1 VTNRSLSSRIAGF
14 GALRLFVQALSWLST
29 LLVLR
34 RLGPAD
40 YGEAGFALIVS
51 GWSAAI
57 ATQGM
62 PQLVVADSLDD
73 CHAAAA
79 HQLVVRRSVFVFAC
93 VLLSSPVIAWL
104 LGVQG
109 SATVLMIASLGI
121 PIEAFRA
128 VPYAVLQRDLK
139 LREVGIIDATRAIAA
154 SGASVAIAYS
164 WDGPSALIIGPL
176 IGALLASAMSVRLT
190 GRLQRAGSNLSTE
203 QRKTGKR
210 LFVES
215 SIWMLNSN
223 ADQMIATRVL
233 GTSAAG
239 LLALAKTLA
248 ALPSEKLAAMIIPIG
263 TSILASKRDDHTEL
277 RRVLVMLSEG
287 IAIVVAIPLAVIC
300 ISGDTVII
308 PALGEKWRPAIGL
321 VWILAPFYLANSVTA
336 VLPQAL
342 SVTGNTLNSL
352 RIRIALIAFTIP
364 SQIVLS
370 HFFGISGM
378 AWGSLASMPIIFL
391 PALRILRASIGL
403 RSIDFAVPIVRAIL
417 VSTMVALGF
426 HYCMLQLPQSL
437 SLAQRTIASAGV
449 GALLTVLAFWQLRSP
464 VVAQLMR
471 AIIPSSLRPRSEP

>member
-1 VTNRSLSSRIAGF
+1 
-14 GALRLFVQALSWLST
+14 
-29 LLVLR
+29 
-34 RLGPAD
+34 
-40 YGEAGFALIVS
+40 
-51 GWSAAI
+51 
-57 ATQGM
+57 
-62 PQLVVADSLDD
+62 
-73 CHAAAA
+73 
-79 HQLVVRRSVFVFAC
+79 
-93 VLLSSPVIAWL
+93 
-104 LGVQG
+104 
-109 SATVLMIASLGI
+109 
-121 PIEAFRA
+121 
-128 VPYAVLQRDLK
+128 
-139 LREVGIIDATRAIAA
+139 
-154 SGASVAIAYS
+154 
-164 WDGPSALIIGPL
+164 
-176 IGALLASAMSVRLT
+176 
-190 GRLQRAGSNLSTE
+190 
-203 QRKTGKR
+203 
-210 LFVES
+210 
-215 SIWMLNSN
+215 
-223 ADQMIATRVL
+223 
-233 GTSAAG
+233 
-239 LLALAKTLA
+239 
-248 ALPSEKLAAMIIPIG
+248 
-263 TSILASKRDDHTEL
+263 
-277 RRVLVMLSEG
+277 MLSEG